1 MVVEKSLTQN
11 FIILRM
17 ERRRLD
23 DIGRINKRM
32 LVPSPTIQQVIINL
46 HPKYDHL
53 ACMVVEESLT
63 KFIILRMERKTIE
76 ENWRNTGKKRGECCF

>member
-23 DIGRINKRM
+23 DILGRINKRM
-32 LVPSPTIQQVIINL
+32 LVLSPTIQQVIINL

-53 ACMVVEESLT
+53 ACMVVEQSLT
-63 KFIILRMERKTIE
+63 KNHYSK
-76 ENWRNTGKKRGECCF
+76 NGKKDN